1 MQRVLNCGKC
11 LIRQE
16 QLAEIT
22 KLRKEN
28 QQLLAQIQE
37 QDRFRFSL
45 WHLPV
50 IGVVGAGAYLAWQ
63 AVSIANNAIHRQS

>member
-22 KLRKEN
+22 KLRKDN

-37 QDRFRFSL
+37 QNRFSFSL

-50 IGVVGAGAYLAWQ
+50 LGVVGAGAYVAWQ
-63 AVSIANNAIHRQS
+63 AVSLANDAIHRRS